1 MKRLSSPLLLAFT
14 FLCLLLGVAPAK
26 AQFLWQRAVG
36 TATADETAEFMVPV
50 AGGFVTL
57 GKYHP
62 GGQPFGE
69 GLYLSKVSYTGDT
82 LWTKRWPLRRADI
95 LYPRGLFEDR
105 TGNLVAS
112 AITADPATNPNV
124 PPISQG
130 RLVKFTATGDTLWTR
145 TVSTPSANAALDV
158 PVLGNDGNYVVIGD
172 FGASLPALFKY
183 SPAGALLWTQLV
195 PYNTARP
202 GYLQNLV
209 AVPNGYFLVSSP
221 NLGNLKSKYITV
233 DEQGAYQFERTGRF
247 YYPRQLRLD
256 SQGNILAAGGDLL
269 KLTVQGDSIWL
280 RSYVQYGQLLGISRT
295 TELPNGRYLAAGER
309 RNGPTR
315 DIGIAVVDRNG
326 TLLRDTLLVRYNS
339 DENVAGVALTP
350 AGNYVV
356 ALGASAGPIGRA
368 DQIVFAYRNWDRVL
382 PTRAPQPA
390 GLAQLAAY
398 PNPTTG
404 EVTLT
409 AADAHPLAGRWTLY
423 DLLGRA
429 VQAGTLPGLARC
441 HLSLTAQPAGLY
453 LLRVTDEHNHTT
465 QTLRLE
471 KA

>member
-1 MKRLSSPLLLAFT
+1 MKKRLSLYFILLLVG
-14 FLCLLLGVAPAK
+14 LGPAPAK

-36 TATADETAEFMVPV
+36 TAANNETAEFMVPV

-57 GKYHP
+57 GTYVP
-62 GGQPFGE
+62 PAPRIDT

-82 LWTKRWPLRRADI
+82 LWTRRWPLRRAGI
-95 LYPRGLFEDR
+95 LYPRGLFADGA
-105 TGNLVAS
+105 GNLVAS
-112 AITADPATNPNV
+112 AITFGPPANPSAPQ
-124 PPISQG
+124 PPAEG
-130 RLVKFTATGDTLWTR
+130 RLVKFSPTGDTLWTR
-145 TVSTPSANAALDV
+145 AVQAPSVNAFLSVA
-158 PVLGNDGNYVVIGD
+158 VLGNDGNYVVIGD